1 MKKEIAN
8 DIKQRTGHAF
18 GIALQR
24 TWAVCIY
31 YICIYIYIYIVAKEQ
46 SMELNKSEKT
56 KVDLQLSGAKGL
68 ATMINERHCGAD
80 KIISSEL

>member
-1 MKKEIAN
+1 MRLASPCK
-8 DIKQRTGHAF
+8 GH
-18 GIALQR
+18 GPSVY
-24 TWAVCIY
+24 T
-31 YICIYIYIYIVAKEQ
+31 IYIYIVAKEQ

>member
-1 MKKEIAN
+1 VKKEIAN

-31 YICIYIYIYIVAKEQ
+31 YIYIYIVAKEQ

-56 KVDLQLSGAKGL
+56 K
-68 ATMINERHCGAD
+68 R
-80 KIISSEL
+80 